1 MSATHWPNGVSCLLA
16 NWDQLLIFQLTS
28 AAHWPTDISCFAQ
41 VLLSAHWLTVVVSCL
56 TANQYQ
62 LFIGLLTSAA
72 LYLNV
77 NCSLCH
83 WCHLLIGQ
91 LKSDFHCSI
100 YISCSLA
107 NYCQMLIG
115 QLVSAASWPTSD
127 SFLLTTLRLLLIGQV
142 SCMFA
147 DLHQLLI
154 GQLMPAAHWPSYI
167 SCLLANIT
175 SAAHC
180 KTDISFSLTTLNFG
194 VCYTITSNLYFSRKQ
209 KKVLESRKWLARL
222 LAASH
227 ANRSTASS
235 ARATS
240 SNTEIM
246 LAASTWWKVAASIN
260 QLNMCYATLWNT
272 ASG

>member
-1 MSATHWPNGVSCLLA
+1 MSDAYWPTGVSFFLA
-16 NWDQLLIFQLTS
+16 NLCQLLIDHFTS
-28 AAHWPTDISCFAQ
+28 VAHWAT
-41 VLLSAHWLTVVVSCL
+41 
-56 TANQYQ
+56 
-62 LFIGLLTSAA
+62 
-72 LYLNV
+72 
-77 NCSLCH
+77 
-83 WCHLLIGQ
+83 
-91 LKSDFHCSI
+91 K
-100 YISCSLA
+100 
-107 NYCQMLIG
+107 
-115 QLVSAASWPTSD
+115 
-127 SFLLTTLRLLLIGQV
+127 V
-142 SCMFA
+142 SCMLA
-147 DLHQLLI
+147 NLHQLLI

-246 LAASTWWKVAASIN
+246 LAASTW
-260 QLNMCYATLWNT
+260 
-272 ASG
+272 